1 MACGKTVAFP
11 ERATPCKPSF
21 HQLYAG
27 TPRRGIAAA
36 TSCICE
42 TFSSRVMRETRSFT
56 RCSRGRLGSRY
67 AARAG
72 SLVAEGFSAVWAPRL
87 NTLNNRKRS
96 VVKSC
101 EKQLDM
107 AKILSQSMFVSPLLA
122 LEAARHPSAG
132 LTPEETMQPR

>member
-42 TFSSRVMRETRSFT
+42 TFSSMVIRETRSFT
-56 RCSRGRLGSRY
+56 RFSRGRLASRY
-67 AARAG
+67 AARVG
-72 SLVAEGFSAVWAPRL
+72 SFTAEGFSAVWAIKVDAEKKPSEE
-87 NTLNNRKRS
+87 NC
-96 VVKSC
+96 C
-101 EKQLDM
+101 EL
-107 AKILSQSMFVSPLLA
+107 P
-122 LEAARHPSAG
+122 G
-132 LTPEETMQPR
+132 ETV